1 MNNLIPFFETLRT
14 TLEASWPMLTLFIAI
29 LVVMRLSQI
38 IINKEKITFYK
49 EFYDLLTIIYILLL
63 YQMLLSTEN
72 ASSGINIIPFR
83 EITRYEIGSTLFF
96 YNVIGNIALF
106 IPFGYFMSDKLKAK
120 RTKHIIIISA
130 IISLTAELIQYK
142 IGRAFDI
149 DDVLLNV
156 TGAILGFMLYIDDVL
171 LNATGSI
178 IGFFAYAGIQQ
189 IKHHL
194 PTTLQN
200 KYFYNTLAIIII
212 LMIIILFGSIW
223 GIIL

>member
-1 MNNLIPFFETLRT
+1 MTSLKPFFETLRT
-14 TLEASWPMLTLFIAI
+14 TLVASWPMLTLFIVI
-29 LVVMRLSQI
+29 LAVMRISQI

-49 EFYDLLTIIYILLL
+49 EFYDLLTIIYVLLL

-120 RTKHIIIISA
+120 KTTHIIIIST

-156 TGAILGFMLYIDDVL
+156 TGAI
-171 LNATGSI
+171 
-178 IGFFAYAGIQQ
+178 IGYFGYTIIQQ
-189 IKHHL
+189 IKHKL
-194 PTTLQN
+194 PNALQN
-200 KYFYNTLAIIII
+200 NIFYNILAILVI
-212 LMIIILFGSIW
+212 LLIIILFGSIW

>member
-1 MNNLIPFFETLRT
+1 MTSLKPFFETLRT
-14 TLEASWPMLTLFIAI
+14 TLAASWPMLTLFIVI
-29 LVVMRLSQI
+29 LAVMRISQI

-49 EFYDLLTIIYILLL
+49 EFYDLLTIIYVLLL

-72 ASSGINIIPFR
+72 ASSGINIIPFK

-120 RTKHIIIISA
+120 KTTHIIIISA

-156 TGAILGFMLYIDDVL
+156 TGAI
-171 LNATGSI
+171 
-178 IGFFAYAGIQQ
+178 IGYFVYTIIQQ
-189 IKHHL
+189 IKHKL
-194 PTTLQN
+194 PNALQN
-200 KYFYNTLAIIII
+200 NIFYNILAILVI
-212 LMIIILFGSIW
+212 LIIIILFGSIW

>member
-1 MNNLIPFFETLRT
+1 MTSLKPFFETLRT
-14 TLEASWPMLTLFIAI
+14 TLVASWPMLTLFIVI
-29 LVVMRLSQI
+29 LAVMRISQI

-49 EFYDLLTIIYILLL
+49 EFYDLLTIIYVLLL

-120 RTKHIIIISA
+120 KTTHIIIIST

-156 TGAILGFMLYIDDVL
+156 TGAI
-171 LNATGSI
+171 
-178 IGFFAYAGIQQ
+178 IGYFGYTTIQQ
-189 IKHHL
+189 IKHKL
-194 PTTLQN
+194 PNALQN
-200 KYFYNTLAIIII
+200 NIFYNILAILVI
-212 LMIIILFGSIW
+212 LIIIILFGSIW

>member
-1 MNNLIPFFETLRT
+1 MTSLKPFFETLRT
-14 TLEASWPMLTLFIAI
+14 TLVASWPMLTLFIVI
-29 LVVMRLSQI
+29 LAVMRISHI

-49 EFYDLLTIIYILLL
+49 EFYDLLTTIYVLLL

-120 RTKHIIIISA
+120 KTTHIIIIST

-156 TGAILGFMLYIDDVL
+156 TGAI
-171 LNATGSI
+171 
-178 IGFFAYAGIQQ
+178 IGYFGYTIIQQ
-189 IKHHL
+189 IKHKL
-194 PTTLQN
+194 PNVLQN
-200 KYFYNTLAIIII
+200 NIFYNILAILVI
-212 LMIIILFGSIW
+212 LIIIILFGSIW
-223 GIIL
+223 GIILW

>member
-1 MNNLIPFFETLRT
+1 MTSLKPFFETLRT
-14 TLEASWPMLTLFIAI
+14 TLVASWPMLTLFIVI
-29 LVVMRLSQI
+29 LAVMRISQI

-49 EFYDLLTIIYILLL
+49 EFYDLLTIIYVLLL

-120 RTKHIIIISA
+120 KTTHIIIIST

-156 TGAILGFMLYIDDVL
+156 TGAI
-171 LNATGSI
+171 
-178 IGFFAYAGIQQ
+178 IGYFGYTIIQQ
-189 IKHHL
+189 IKHKL
-194 PTTLQN
+194 PNALQN
-200 KYFYNTLAIIII
+200 NIFYNILAILVI
-212 LMIIILFGSIW
+212 LIIIILFGSIW

>member
-1 MNNLIPFFETLRT
+1 MTSLKPFFETLRT
-14 TLEASWPMLTLFIAI
+14 TLVASWPMLTLFIVI
-29 LVVMRLSQI
+29 LVVMRISHI

-49 EFYDLLTIIYILLL
+49 EFYDLLTTIYVLLL

-120 RTKHIIIISA
+120 KTTHIIIIST

-156 TGAILGFMLYIDDVL
+156 TGAI
-171 LNATGSI
+171 
-178 IGFFAYAGIQQ
+178 IGYFGYTIIQQ
-189 IKHHL
+189 IKHKL
-194 PTTLQN
+194 PNALQN
-200 KYFYNTLAIIII
+200 NIFYNILAILVI
-212 LMIIILFGSIW
+212 LIIIILFGSIW
-223 GIIL
+223 GIILW

>member
-1 MNNLIPFFETLRT
+1 MTSLKPFFETLRT
-14 TLEASWPMLTLFIAI
+14 TLVASWPMLTLFIVI
-29 LVVMRLSQI
+29 LAVMRISQI

-49 EFYDLLTIIYILLL
+49 EFYDLLTIIYVLLL

-120 RTKHIIIISA
+120 KTTHIIIIST

-156 TGAILGFMLYIDDVL
+156 TGAI
-171 LNATGSI
+171 
-178 IGFFAYAGIQQ
+178 IGYFGYTIIQQ
-189 IKHHL
+189 IKHKL
-194 PTTLQN
+194 PNVLQN
-200 KYFYNTLAIIII
+200 NIFYNILAILVI
-212 LMIIILFGSIW
+212 LIIIILFGSIW

>member
-1 MNNLIPFFETLRT
+1 MITMTSLKPFFETLRT
-14 TLEASWPMLTLFIAI
+14 TLVASWPMLTLFIVI
-29 LVVMRLSQI
+29 LAVMRISHI

-49 EFYDLLTIIYILLL
+49 EFYDLLTTIYVLLL

-120 RTKHIIIISA
+120 KTTHIIIIST

-156 TGAILGFMLYIDDVL
+156 TGAI
-171 LNATGSI
+171 
-178 IGFFAYAGIQQ
+178 IGYFGYTIIQQ
-189 IKHHL
+189 IKHKL
-194 PTTLQN
+194 PNALQN
-200 KYFYNTLAIIII
+200 NIFYNILAILVI
-212 LMIIILFGSIW
+212 LIIIILFGSIW

>member
-1 MNNLIPFFETLRT
+1 MTSLKPFFETLRT
-14 TLEASWPMLTLFIAI
+14 TLVASWPMLTLFIVI
-29 LVVMRLSQI
+29 LVVMRISHI

-49 EFYDLLTIIYILLL
+49 EFYDLLTTIYILLL

-120 RTKHIIIISA
+120 KTTHIIIIST

-156 TGAILGFMLYIDDVL
+156 TGAI
-171 LNATGSI
+171 
-178 IGFFAYAGIQQ
+178 IGYFGYTIIQQ
-189 IKHHL
+189 IKHKL
-194 PTTLQN
+194 PNALQN
-200 KYFYNTLAIIII
+200 NIFYNILAILVILIIII
-212 LMIIILFGSIW
+212 LLGSIW

>member
-149 DDVLLNV
+149 DDVLLN
-156 TGAILGFMLYIDDVL
+156 
-171 LNATGSI
+171 ATGSI

>member
-1 MNNLIPFFETLRT
+1 MTSLKPFFETLRT
-14 TLEASWPMLTLFIAI
+14 TLAASWPMLTLFIVI
-29 LVVMRLSQI
+29 LAVMRISQI

-49 EFYDLLTIIYILLL
+49 EFYDLLTIIYVLLL

-72 ASSGINIIPFR
+72 ASSGINIIPFK

-120 RTKHIIIISA
+120 KTTHIIIISA

-156 TGAILGFMLYIDDVL
+156 TGAI
-171 LNATGSI
+171 
-178 IGFFAYAGIQQ
+178 IGYFVYTIIQQ
-189 IKHHL
+189 IKHKL
-194 PTTLQN
+194 PNALKN
-200 KYFYNTLAIIII
+200 NIFYNILAILVI
-212 LMIIILFGSIW
+212 LIIIILFGSIW

>member
-1 MNNLIPFFETLRT
+1 MTSLKPFFETLRT
-14 TLEASWPMLTLFIAI
+14 TLVASWPMLTLFIVI
-29 LVVMRLSQI
+29 LAVMRISQI

-49 EFYDLLTIIYILLL
+49 EFYDLLTIIYVLLL

-106 IPFGYFMSDKLKAK
+106 IPFGYFMSDKLK
-120 RTKHIIIISA
+120 TKKTTHIIIIST

-156 TGAILGFMLYIDDVL
+156 TGAI
-171 LNATGSI
+171 
-178 IGFFAYAGIQQ
+178 IGYFGYTIIQQ
-189 IKHHL
+189 IKHKL
-194 PTTLQN
+194 PNALQN
-200 KYFYNTLAIIII
+200 NIFYNILAILVI
-212 LMIIILFGSIW
+212 LIIIILFGSIW